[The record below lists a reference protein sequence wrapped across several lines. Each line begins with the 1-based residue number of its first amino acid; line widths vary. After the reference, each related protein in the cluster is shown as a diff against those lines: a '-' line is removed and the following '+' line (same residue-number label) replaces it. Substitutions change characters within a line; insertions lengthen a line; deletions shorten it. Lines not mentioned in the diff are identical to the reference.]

1 MQVWK
6 MTKEP
11 EPQKKQTYLPQKT
24 YQSILKLRLF
34 TSVLFDKKV
43 WWFLSAALK
52 FHPTFQISVELNLFL
67 KAFSSLNL
75 EMVFYEIWNYFT

>member
-1 MQVWK
+1 M
-6 MTKEP
+6 
-11 EPQKKQTYLPQKT
+11 LPNKSSST
-24 YQSILKLRLF
+24 IENREEFISHFVDTFRLLSSKVCASLNQSILKLRLF

-67 KAFSSLNL
+67 RHFHL
-75 EMVFYEIWNYFT
+75 